1 MKLVLSTISKTFFC
15 GLLAVLLSVY
25 TPTSAQD
32 NKFENSSLVIVKAPE
47 LTGDQYGQ
55 LSSVLAPDNRYSL
68 EYTCFQSGI
77 IVIRY
82 YHNFSEKG
90 DVSMAIKT
98 ALRRHGKL
106 TSLEIIYVDISR
118 ESSAQ
123 C

>member
-1 MKLVLSTISKTFFC
+1 M
-15 GLLAVLLSVY
+15 LAY
-25 TPTSAQD
+25 TPSVAQD
-32 NKFENSSLVIVKAPE
+32 SNYENSSLVIVKAPN

-55 LSSVLAPDNRYSL
+55 LSSAIAPDNRYSL
-68 EYTCFQSGI
+68 EYTCLQSGV
-77 IVIRY
+77 IVLRY

-106 TSLEIIYVDISR
+106 TSLEVIYVDISR